1 MKKIFYIILLLLSFV
16 SCETKKEHPLSPE
29 FEEVRALM
37 QTDPE
42 TALLKLQ
49 NFRNSESQKPS
60 DSATQQLSNSVTY
73 LLRNS
78 SHPQKVTLFFLTNK
92 IS

>member
-1 MKKIFYIILLLLSFV
+1 MSCDTRDECFLL
-16 SCETKKEHPLSPE
+16 PE
-29 FEEVRALM
+29 LEEVWTLM

-49 NFRNSESQKPS
+49 NFRNSESQKLSNLESQKPS
-60 DSATQQLSNSVTY
+60 DSATQKLSNSATY

-78 SHPQKVTLFFLTNK
+78 SHPTKSNTFLLDKQNFVT
-92 IS
+92 